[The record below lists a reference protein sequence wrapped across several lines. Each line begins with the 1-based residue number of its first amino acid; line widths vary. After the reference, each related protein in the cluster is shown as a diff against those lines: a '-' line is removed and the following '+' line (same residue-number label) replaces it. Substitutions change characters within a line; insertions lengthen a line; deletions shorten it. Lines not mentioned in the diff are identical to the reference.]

1 MDLNYLLHRHQIA
14 LIRAAES
21 DACDVRNIHLRFAAV
36 YADRIDAFGSSAG
49 ADTAALARF

>member
-1 MDLNYLLHRHQIA
+1 MDLNQLLHRHQIA

-21 DACDVRNIHLRFAAV
+21 DVCDVRNIHLRFAAV